1 MNGLL
6 ARAESV
12 TRRFGA
18 LTAVDRV
25 SFGVHPGEV
34 VGLLGANGAGKTT
47 LIRMLLGLLS
57 TSEGH
62 VEVLGGAPDRE
73 RRRRLGYVPQNLG
86 LYRDLTVSEN
96 LRFVAGSYG
105 SSVGVL
111 GPKLARFSDVL
122 VRDVP
127 LGVQRQVSFV
137 AALSHDP
144 ELLLMDEPTSG
155 VDALA
160 RTSLWDTIRA
170 QSDRGAGVLVTT
182 HYMQEA
188 RQCDRLLLMVDG
200 RLVAQGTEADIVG
213 SMTAIEVHADD
224 WARAFATL
232 GAAGVPVMLA
242 GRSIRVADGDAAE
255 LEHILAVNG
264 IVATFDSVSATI
276 EERMLVLARQPGGVS
291 MLRRH
296 GGPPI

>member
-1 MNGLL
+1 MNGPL

-18 LTAVDRV
+18 LTAVDGV
-25 SFGVHPGEV
+25 SMEVRPGEV

-47 LIRMLLGLLS
+47 LIRMFLGLLS
-57 TSEGH
+57 TSDGS

-96 LRFVAGSYG
+96 LRFVAGAYG
-105 SSVGVL
+105 SSVAGL
-111 GPKLARFSDVL
+111 WPELARFGDVL

-160 RTSLWDTIRA
+160 RASLWDTIRD
-170 QSDRGAGVLVTT
+170 QSDRGVGVLVTT
-182 HYMQEA
+182 HYIQET
-188 RQCDRLLLMVDG
+188 RQCDRLLLMADG
-200 RLVAQGTEADIVG
+200 RLVAEGTEADIVG
-213 SMTAIEVHADD
+213 SMTTIEVHADD
-224 WARAFATL
+224 WARAFTAL
-232 GAAGVPVMLA
+232 SAAGLPIMLA
-242 GRSIRVADGDAAE
+242 GRSVRVADGDAAE
-255 LEHILAVNG
+255 LEHTLAAAG
-264 IVATFDSVSATI
+264 IAATFESVSATI
-276 EERMLVLARQPGGVS
+276 EERMLVLARQPAGAPQGN
-291 MLRRH
+291 R
-296 GGPPI
+296 